1 MKVVNPKW
9 REAVRI
15 EIAKRDISK
24 NDLVELAG
32 LKSREYTSAVINGR
46 VVSNSYAAE
55 INKVLEIDVPYLI
68 DIDVADVS

>member
-15 EIAKRDISK
+15 GIAKRDISK
-24 NDLVELAG
+24 NELQDLAG

-46 VVSNSYAAE
+46 VTSISYAAA
-55 INKVLEIDVPYLI
+55 ISKVLEITDPYLI
-68 DIDVADVS
+68 EIPEADIS